1 MIKWGI
7 TQAVLEF
14 MAPASTDLYKQDG
27 TALPGLVGMR
37 SVSLM
42 CRGAIGEGCACR
54 EMVRTRA
61 LGCGCA

>member
-14 MAPASTDLYKQDG
+14 MAPASTDLCKQDG
-27 TALPGLVGMR
+27 TALLGLVGMR

-42 CRGAIGEGCACR
+42 CRGVTGEGCACR
-54 EMVRTRA
+54 EMARTQA
-61 LGCGCA
+61 SGCGCA